1 MKIRIKNRLHEIVR
15 KMNAK
20 IFFRNTLFSSSKL
33 LQTFFVLC
41 KSFFFLSRFLFM
53 NSTIHMTAGE
63 GGGYLFNSSL
73 HFHPLHSHLGI
84 GWAFTEEISP
94 LHVAHSKAQ
103 TRNSWSPSA
112 SCEPLTKNL
121 LELHFVYTFWGLL
134 MTKDWVSYIL

>member
-1 MKIRIKNRLHEIVR
+1 MLRY
-15 KMNAK
+15 
-20 IFFRNTLFSSSKL
+20 
-33 LQTFFVLC
+33 FFVIRCFQVQNYFKLFL
-41 KSFFFLSRFLFM
+41 SYVNLFFFLSRFLFM
-53 NSTIHMTAGE
+53 KSTIHKTAGE

-73 HFHPLHSHLGI
+73 HFHPLHRHLGI

-94 LHVAHSKAQ
+94 LQVAHSKAR

-121 LELHFVYTFWGLL
+121 LELNFVYTFWGLL